1 MGVIVYVLSL
11 EYNKHES
18 DCVSCIYGIVDIN
31 VNKYRVM
38 IKYKE
43 YGHDA
48 YMLKLLLELVFRFE
62 YDFVRC

>member
-1 MGVIVYVLSL
+1 MGVIVYVLNL

-18 DCVSCIYGIVDIN
+18 DCVSCIYSIIDMN
-31 VNKYRVM
+31 VKRYTLI

-48 YMLKLLLELVFRFE
+48 FMLKLLLELVFGFE
-62 YDFVRC
+62 YDFVRG